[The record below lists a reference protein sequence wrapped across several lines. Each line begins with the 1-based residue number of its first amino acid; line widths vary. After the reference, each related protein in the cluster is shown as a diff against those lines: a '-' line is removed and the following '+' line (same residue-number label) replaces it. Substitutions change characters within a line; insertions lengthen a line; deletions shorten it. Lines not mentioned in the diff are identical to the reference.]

1 MVVNDNMNGRQVR
14 NLAPNLPIVGIGAS
28 AGGVEALEQ
37 FFKSVPT
44 DHGLAFVIVTH
55 LSPDRESMLSEILGR
70 AARMPV
76 VDARD
81 GERVEPEHVYVL
93 PPSAILTIREGRLQL
108 RRTGR
113 ADRER
118 APIDVFFNSLAED
131 QAEHAIGVVL
141 SGGGTDGTLGL
152 KAIKEHGGLTIA
164 QGSNVTRPRFAE
176 MPLSA
181 VASGFVDLEL
191 PVEEIPER
199 IVAYVRNWG
208 AFDPERPGDAL
219 AKIHVLLRTRTGH
232 DFNDY
237 KERTFQRRVQRRMQ
251 VLQTTKLN
259 EYAERLEQQPE
270 EVNALFRDLL
280 IGVTDFF
287 RDAAAFQA
295 LETLVIPKLFEGKG
309 ADDEVRVWVTGCSTG
324 EEAYSI
330 AILLREYC
338 ETLVAA
344 PKVHIFA
351 TDIDEVAM
359 GVARAARYP
368 ASVVKEVSPGRL
380 RRFFVHESG
389 AYRVLKELRDMC
401 IFSTHSII
409 RDPPFS
415 RLDLI
420 SCRNLLIYLKPTLQ
434 SQIIPLFHYSLRPS
448 GYLFLGSSENLSR
461 HTELFVSLDRKNRVF
476 RRRDLVARPPLPL
489 RQFRPHSRR
498 EGGAPAEGQ
507 STSLQRSD
515 MLRTLANTIV
525 ERFAPTYVIV
535 DESGQTLYFSSGTG
549 RYLQPA
555 SGPPNR
561 DVVAM
566 ARPGLR
572 ADLRAAL
579 HRAKERGERVV
590 RDRVA
595 VQINGATQMISLA
608 VEPIREEKE
617 TVYGIVFIDRSST
630 RGSDETTSAERPE
643 TEDATIRQIEAEL
656 QETKERLQ
664 STIEEL
670 ETANEEFRSSNE
682 ELLSVN
688 EELQSTNEE
697 LETSKE
703 ELQSV
708 NEELQT
714 VNNELSSKID
724 ELDRANSDLNNLF
737 QSTQVAT
744 IFLDRN
750 LVVRSFTPA
759 VTRLFNLIPGD
770 RGRPLTDIVSRI
782 TYPEL
787 EEDMHRVCGGDEAAE
802 RAVSLRGGN
811 GHYLARVLPYR
822 GANNELDGVLLTFV
836 DVTSLVAAE
845 EQQKVLT
852 SELSHRV
859 KNTLAVVSSIAER
872 TLPDGEQKADLL
884 GRYHALGH
892 THDLL
897 SDAGWT
903 EAGLRDVILTELA
916 PHTAG
921 DSANA
926 AVNGPPVMLK
936 PQAAL
941 LLALVIH
948 ELATNAAKYG
958 ALSVAG
964 GRVDVSWTLAG
975 DRPTRLEL
983 TWAEH
988 GGPKIDELPGR
999 GFGTEL
1005 IERGIRF
1012 ELQGE
1017 ARLDIVE
1024 GGLHCRIVI
1033 PANPQHITFGPPPER
1048 AAREE
1053 AAS

>member
-1 MVVNDNMNGRQVR
+1 MNGRQVT

-37 FFKSVPT
+37 FFRSVPA
-44 DHGLAFVIVTH
+44 DNGLAFVVVTH
-55 LSPDRESMLSEILGR
+55 LPRDRESMLPEILGR

-76 VDARD
+76 LEARD
-81 GERVEPEHVYVL
+81 GERVEAEHVYVL
-93 PPSAILTIREGRLQL
+93 PPGAILTIRGGRLQL
-108 RRTGR
+108 RRTGAAER
-113 ADRER
+113 QR

-191 PVEEIPER
+191 PVENIAER
-199 IVAYVRNWG
+199 IIAYVRNWG
-208 AFDPERPGDAL
+208 AFDLERPGGAL
-219 AKIHVLLRTRTGH
+219 AKIHALLRTRTGH
-232 DFNDY
+232 DFGEY
-237 KERTFQRRVQRRMQ
+237 KERSFRRRVQRRMQ
-251 VLQTTKLN
+251 VLQTTKLDQ
-259 EYAERLEQQPE
+259 YAERLEEQPDE
-270 EVNALFRDLL
+270 INALFRDLL
-280 IGVTDFF
+280 IGVTAFV
-287 RDAAAFQA
+287 RDAAAFSA
-295 LETLVIPKLFEGKG
+295 LETRVIPQLFEGKG
-309 ADDEVRVWVTGCSTG
+309 VDDELRVWVAGCSTG

-330 AILLREYC
+330 AILLREFC
-338 ETLVAA
+338 EKLVAA
-344 PKVHIFA
+344 PKVQIFA
-351 TDIDEVAM
+351 TDIDETAM
-359 GVARAARYP
+359 GIARAARYP

-380 RRFFVHESG
+380 KRFFVQEAG
-389 AYRVLKELRDMC
+389 IYTVVKELREMC

-409 RDPPFS
+409 RHPPFS

-420 SCRNLLIYLKPTLQ
+420 SCRNLLIYFKPKLQ
-434 SQIIPLFHYSLRPS
+434 SQIIPLFHYSLRPG

-461 HTELFVSLDRKNRVF
+461 HTDLFASIDRKNRIF
-476 RRRDLVARPPLPL
+476 RRRDLVVRPLVPLS
-489 RQFRPHSRR
+489 QFLPRLRR
-498 EGGAPAEGQ
+498 EGSGAGEDRSAL
-507 STSLQRSD
+507 LQLSD
-515 MLRTLANTIV
+515 TLRAITNAIL

-535 DESGQTLYFSSGTG
+535 DEADQALYFSPGTG
-549 RYLQPA
+549 KYLQPA

-561 DVVAM
+561 DIVAM

-579 HRAKERGERVV
+579 HRAKQTRRRVV
-590 RDRVA
+590 RDRIIVR
-595 VQINGATQMISLA
+595 INGGTQTISLA
-608 VEPIREEKE
+608 VEPIEEGKE
-617 TVYGIVFIDRSST
+617 IGYGVVFIDRGPT
-630 RGSDETTSAERPE
+630 RTMEEVADAEGPE
-643 TEDATIRQIEAEL
+643 SEDATVQQLEREL
-656 QETKERLQ
+656 QETRERLQ

-682 ELLSVN
+682 ELQSVN

-708 NEELQT
+708 NEELET
-714 VNNELSSKID
+714 VNSELSGKID

-737 QSTQVAT
+737 QSTQIAT
-744 IFLDRN
+744 IFLDKQ
-750 LVVRSFTPA
+750 LVIRSFTPA
-759 VTRLFNLIPGD
+759 VTKLFNLIPGD
-770 RGRPLTDIVSRI
+770 QGRPLTDLSARLV
-782 TYPEL
+782 YPDL
-787 EEDMHRVCGGDEAAE
+787 EGDIRTVFNGEVIE
-802 RAVSLRGGN
+802 RALSMPDGSE
-811 GHYLARVLPYR
+811 HYLARLLPYR
-822 GANNELDGVLLTFV
+822 TADDTIDGVLLTFT
-836 DVTSLVAAE
+836 DVTNIAAAE

-872 TLPDGEQKADLL
+872 TLSDGEEKTDLI
-884 GRYHALGH
+884 GRFHALGH

-897 SDAGWT
+897 SEGGWT
-903 EAGLRDVILTELA
+903 EARLRDIILTELA
-916 PHTAG
+916 PHTTG
-921 DSANA
+921 DGAN
-926 AVNGPPVMLK
+926 VTVDGPPVMLK

-941 LLALVIH
+941 FLALVFH

-958 ALSVAG
+958 ALSVTG
-964 GRVDVSWTLAG
+964 GRVAVAWAVTGNGA
-975 DRPTRLEL
+975 TRLEL
-983 TWAEH
+983 TWAEQ
-988 GGPKIDELPGR
+988 GGPKIDAPPKR

-1017 ARLDIVE
+1017 AKLDIIG

-1033 PANPQHITFGPPPER
+1033 PANPQYLTFGLPPETST
-1048 AAREE
+1048 REE